1 MPTRRSKSTAIS
13 PGPLA
18 RLFSP
23 RVLRELGTTGT
34 SRTGSEVLRESAFLP
49 QGEQSLAFFLER
61 AFHFLSTS
69 LRSEYVFKNAIA
81 EKILLGRHSTRTA
94 TMMTEFRAGACKA
107 DVVILNGHS
116 TAYEIKSERDT
127 MSRLDDQIISYR
139 KIFEQV
145 VVVTDGC
152 HLDEVF
158 DRTPADVGITVLSE
172 RYTLSEKRA
181 PQIDW
186 SRLDPCEMFES
197 LQRSEY
203 LKILA
208 LTSGWDPKGVP
219 NGVLHTEAKA
229 AFVHVPIELI
239 VPRFIEVLKHRGQR
253 ACPVA
258 FLESVPNSLKGLA
271 VSTKLIPTQQQRIMA
286 ALASPAYCSLQY

>member
-1 MPTRRSKSTAIS
+1 MPTRRNASTAVS

-23 RVLRELGTTGT
+23 RVLRELGTAGT
-34 SRTGSEVLRESAFLP
+34 SRTGSEVLRESAFFP
-49 QGEQSLAFFLER
+49 QGEQSLALFLER

-81 EKILLGRHSTRTA
+81 EKILLGRHSYRTA

-107 DVVILNGHS
+107 DVVIFNGHS

-127 MSRLDDQIISYR
+127 MSRLDDQVMSYR
-139 KIFEQV
+139 KVFEQV
-145 VVVTDGC
+145 VVVTDSC

-203 LKILA
+203 LKVLA
-208 LTSGWDPKGVP
+208 LTSEWDPKGIP
-219 NGVLHTEAKA
+219 NGVLHGEAKI
-229 AFVHVPIELI
+229 AFNQVPIEML

-258 FLESVPNSLKGLA
+258 FLESVPSSLKGLA
-271 VSTKLIPTQQQRIMA
+271 LATRLVPAQQQRIMA